1 MCKVLQIK
9 VHMKNVLKVTIWSM
23 VFVLMLGMQQSCGL
37 DDGTDPTIEG
47 PEGSEQGNDDD
58 DGDDEEPEAPE
69 EALDPVET
77 NEPNT
82 DYSPA
87 FEGQTRINGV
97 QTETAYT
104 TTVFATGLSS
114 PWGMAH
120 LPDGRIL
127 VTEKA
132 GVMKLVSTSGT
143 VSGPITG
150 VPAVN
155 NSGQGGLL
163 DVAVDPNFEE
173 NRMVYWSFSQNG
185 PDGTATAVAKGRL
198 SDSEDELENVEV
210 IYTAIPE
217 FNSTAHYGSRL
228 AWDGQGNLFVST
240 GDRSSTVTRPEA
252 QELDAALG
260 KVLRIT
266 TDGDPVA
273 DNPYVGEIGILP
285 EIYSYGHR
293 NVQGLAI
300 HPVTRDLWESELGPR
315 GGDEI
320 NLIKSGADYGWP
332 TISYGLEYSGA
343 AIGSGIT
350 QQNGMEQPVYYWDP
364 VVSPSGMDFY
374 SGDAIPE
381 WTNNLFLAALS
392 GQHIVRLVIEGN
404 VVVGEE
410 RLLEDEGERFRDVLN
425 GSDGALYV
433 LTDGDNA
440 VIYRIGV

>member
-1 MCKVLQIK
+1 
-9 VHMKNVLKVTIWSM
+9 MKNLLKVTIWSM
-23 VFVLMLGMQQSCGL
+23 GIVLMLVMQQSCGL

-47 PEGSEQGNDDD
+47 PEGSEQGS
-58 DGDDEEPEAPE
+58 DDEEPEAPE
-69 EALDPVET
+69 ETLDPVET

-87 FEGQTRINGV
+87 FEGQTRVSGV
-97 QTETAYT
+97 LTETTFT
-104 TTVFATGLSS
+104 TTIFATGLSS
-114 PWGMAH
+114 PWGMAN

-127 VTEKA
+127 VTEKS
-132 GVMKLVSTSGT
+132 GTMRLVSASGT
-143 VSGPITG
+143 VSGPIMG
-150 VPAVN
+150 APAVN
-155 NSGQGGLL
+155 SSGQGGLL
-163 DVAVDPNFEE
+163 DVAVDPDFEE
-173 NRMVYWSFSQNG
+173 NRMVYWTFSQNG

-217 FNSTAHYGSRL
+217 FESTAHYGSRL

-266 TDGDPVA
+266 TNGEPVA
-273 DNPYVGEIGILP
+273 DNPFVSQAGVLP

-300 HPVTRDLWESELGPR
+300 HPITGDLWESELGPL
-315 GGDEI
+315 GGDEV
-320 NLIKSGADYGWP
+320 NLIEAGVNYGWP
-332 TISYGLEYSGA
+332 TISYGLEYNGE

-350 QQNGMEQPVYYWDP
+350 QQSGMEQPVYYWDP
-364 VVSPSGMDFY
+364 VVSPSGIDFY
-374 SGDAIPE
+374 SGNAIPE
-381 WTNNLFLAALS
+381 WTNNLFLGALS
-392 GQHIVRLVIEGN
+392 GQHIVRLVIEDN

-410 RLLEDEGERFRDVLN
+410 RLLEDEGQRFRDVLD
-425 GSDGALYV
+425 GPDGALYA
-433 LTDGDNA
+433 LTDGDDA
-440 VIYRIGV
+440 AIYRIGL